1 MKFLLDKTITFGVAR
16 HRFQVGAA
24 APDDWEK
31 AMVSSNRLSVIRDLR
46 YAMKTRPAP
55 VRYFLR

>member
-1 MKFLLDKTITFGVAR
+1 
-16 HRFQVGAA
+16 VGAA
-24 APDDWEK
+24 APDDWKK

-55 VRYFLR
+55 VLYFMR